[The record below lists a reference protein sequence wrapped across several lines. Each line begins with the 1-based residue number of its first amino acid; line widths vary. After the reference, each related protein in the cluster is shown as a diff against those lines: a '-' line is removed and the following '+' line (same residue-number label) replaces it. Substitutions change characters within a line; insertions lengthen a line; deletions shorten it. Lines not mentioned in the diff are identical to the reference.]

1 MNYCAL
7 VNFLVLAKIFTS
19 LALSLKNSNF
29 NQDNI
34 DTHSISRTLRIDRD
48 ERDDKENLEDEY
60 DYFYYEDDQGK
71 RVYNRA
77 FNSND
82 VEENDDHKEGIVY
95 RVGIFEAKLRSAL
108 AHFKNEI
115 REEMRQEMREIA
127 KEAYY
132 EFTSDE
138 DSDSDSDDDF

>member
-19 LALSLKNSNF
+19 LAFSVKNSNF
-29 NQDNI
+29 LQDHI
-34 DTHSISRTLRIDRD
+34 DTHSISRTMKIDRD
-48 ERDDKENLEDEY
+48 EHDDNEKLDDEY
-60 DYFYYEDDQGK
+60 DYFYYEDDEGR
-71 RVYNRA
+71 RVYNRE

-82 VEENDDHKEGIVY
+82 IEDDHKEGIVY
-95 RVGIFEAKLRSAL
+95 RVSIFEAKLRSAL
-108 AHFKNEI
+108 AHFKKEI

-127 KEAYY
+127 KQAYI

-138 DSDSDSDDDF
+138 DSDSDSDEE